1 MAVMVPMVLVI
12 VVVVAAGAAS
22 PPVSG
27 PGEGSYFSHKDWELV
42 CDNTRTCRAVGYQA
56 GEDEGPVALKLE
68 RKAGPGEPI
77 KASLMIGLDE
87 DAEAKKGR
95 PAELKVTMQIDG
107 KAIGQVT
114 VKRNE
119 LVAPLREEQMA
130 ALLKALHRR
139 TEIEWATKDLS
150 WRLSDSGAAAVL
162 LKMDELQGRVGT
174 VGAAFK
180 KGSQDEARVLPALPI
195 PVVVAAS
202 VAKPKPGDD
211 RFVKKHQAALRRSLL
226 AAAKEDNCEE
236 LAQGTAEG
244 RHLVASRLSDSKLLV
259 SVLCWR
265 GAYNEGIGYWVVD
278 ETPPHR
284 AILVTTSG
292 SEYHD
297 GTISAAQKG
306 RGIGDCWSTDGWTWD
321 GQRFVHTESSST
333 GLCKGIG
340 AGGGWPLPTIV
351 TEVRAAGN

>member
-1 MAVMVPMVLVI
+1 MTLMVPMVLAMVA
-12 VVVVAAGAAS
+12 AAGAAS
-22 PPVSG
+22 PPAGGSA
-27 PGEGSYFSHKDWELV
+27 EGLSFSHNDWQLV

-56 GEDEGPVALKLE
+56 EDGESPIAVKLE

-77 KASLMIGLDE
+77 KAALMIGLDE
-87 DAEAKKGR
+87 DAGAKQRG
-95 PAELKVTMQIDG
+95 PAELRLTMRIDG

-114 VKRNE
+114 VNREQVVAE
-119 LVAPLREEQMA
+119 LKEDQVAV
-130 ALLKALHRR
+130 LLKALHRN
-139 TEIEWATKDLS
+139 TQIEWATKDLS

-162 LKMDELQGRVGT
+162 LKLDEFQGRVGT
-174 VGAAFK
+174 IGAAFK
-180 KGSQDEARVLPALPI
+180 KGPQDETRVLPALRP

-211 RFVKKHQAALRRSLL
+211 RFAKQHLAALRKSLL
-226 AAAKEDNCEE
+226 AAAKGDECEE

-244 RHLVASRLSDSKLLV
+244 TRLVASRLSDTKLLI

-265 GAYNEGIGYWVVD
+265 AAYNEGIGFWVVD
-278 ETPPHR
+278 EPPPHR
-284 AILVTTSG
+284 AVLVTTSG

-321 GQRFVHTESSST
+321 GDRFVHTESSST

-340 AGGGWPLPTIV
+340 PGGGWGLPTIV
-351 TEVRAAGN
+351 TDVRAMGR

>member
-1 MAVMVPMVLVI
+1 MTVMVPIALALVA
-12 VVVVAAGAAS
+12 AAGAAS
-22 PPVSG
+22 PTASG
-27 PGEGSYFSHKDWELV
+27 SAESLYFSHKDWQLV

-87 DAEAKKGR
+87 DGEAKKGR
-95 PAELKVTMQIDG
+95 PTELKLTMRIDG
-107 KAIGQVT
+107 KAIGRVT
-114 VKRNE
+114 VNRSE
-119 LVAPLREEQMA
+119 LVAPLKEEQMA
-130 ALLKALHRR
+130 ALLKALRR
-139 TEIEWATKDLS
+139 STEVEWATKDLS
-150 WRLSDSGAAAVL
+150 WRLSDVGAAAVL
-162 LKMDELQGRVGT
+162 LKMDEFQGRVGT
-174 VGAAFK
+174 VGAALK
-180 KGSQDEARVLPALPI
+180 KGPHDEARVLPALPT
-195 PVVVAAS
+195 PVIVAAA

-211 RFVKKHQAALRRSLL
+211 GFVKKHQAALRKSLL
-226 AAAKEDNCEE
+226 AAAKEDGCEE

-244 RHLVASRLSDSKLLV
+244 RRLVASRLSDSKLLV
-259 SVLCWR
+259 SGLCWR

-278 ETPPHR
+278 EVPPHR
-284 AILVTTSG
+284 AVLVTTSG

-340 AGGGWPLPTIV
+340 AGGGWPLPTVV
-351 TEVRAAGN
+351 TEVRAAGH